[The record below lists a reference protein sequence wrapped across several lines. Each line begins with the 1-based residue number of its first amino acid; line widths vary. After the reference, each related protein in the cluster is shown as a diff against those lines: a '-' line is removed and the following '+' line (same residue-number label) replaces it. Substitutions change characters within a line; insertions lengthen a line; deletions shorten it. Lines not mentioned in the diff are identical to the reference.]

1 MLAGLYILYAIIL
14 AYFNPSVAPR
24 PPKEDIPPRSE
35 ILKEVLVSFVP
46 LFGLIMLV
54 LGTILAGIAT
64 PAEAAAA
71 GAFGA
76 ILLSWFYKTLKWQNF
91 KESVFSYCKNYC
103 NDYVAVYWI
112 MDFFFSIFLFR
123 WT

>member
-1 MLAGLYILYAIIL
+1 M
-14 AYFNPSVAPR
+14 
-24 PPKEDIPPRSE
+24 
-35 ILKEVLVSFVP
+35 LVSFVP

-76 ILLSWFYKTLKWQNF
+76 ILLSWFYKTLKWQSF
-91 KESVFSYCKNYC
+91 KESVFSNSKNYS
-103 NDYVAVYWI
+103 NDYVVIYWFL
-112 MDFFFSIFLFR
+112 DFLFSVFLFR
-123 WT
+123 WS

>member
-1 MLAGLYILYAIIL
+1 
-14 AYFNPSVAPR
+14 
-24 PPKEDIPPRSE
+24 
-35 ILKEVLVSFVP
+35 
-46 LFGLIMLV
+46 MLV

-91 KESVFSYCKNYC
+91 KESVFLTSKNK
-103 NDYVAVYWI
+103 
-112 MDFFFSIFLFR
+112 LQ
-123 WT
+123 